1 MAEENIEIFEKFYN
15 FLLQTSGSK
24 NRLQQILF
32 GIEIGKTNNI
42 SLEKFAV
49 YQSLIYPG
57 KY

>member
-1 MAEENIEIFEKFYN
+1 MAEEYIERFEKFYN
-15 FLLQTSGSK
+15 FLQQTSGSK

-32 GIEIGKTNNI
+32 GIEIDKTNNI

-49 YQSLIYPG
+49 YQSLIYEG